1 MGNWSE
7 RQEAK
12 KEVKEKEKQ
21 VGKRLENSSTTWLN
35 LYLRLWL

>member
-12 KEVKEKEKQ
+12 KEVKEKEKASRETL
-21 VGKRLENSSTTWLN
+21 GKIL
-35 LYLRLWL
+35 LRLG